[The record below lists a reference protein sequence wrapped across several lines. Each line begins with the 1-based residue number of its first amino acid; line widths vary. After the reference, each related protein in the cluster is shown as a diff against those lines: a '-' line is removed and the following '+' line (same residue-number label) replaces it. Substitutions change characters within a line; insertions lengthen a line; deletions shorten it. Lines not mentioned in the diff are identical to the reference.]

1 MAGVKA
7 GGPAVDEEGPGIRGR
22 GSESPVGTGSLT
34 GSEVAPAGSSQVI
47 ESLLWWVLPA
57 LKFAH
62 NGWARGS
69 RQWERMKVCEADQE
83 GWWEGAGR
91 SRRAREGR
99 WVEGRAAE
107 WPGLHTTLGG
117 PPSARDT

>member
-1 MAGVKA
+1 M
-7 GGPAVDEEGPGIRGR
+7 DEEGPGIRGR

-69 RQWERMKVCEADQE
+69 IQWERM
-83 GWWEGAGR
+83 
-91 SRRAREGR
+91 
-99 WVEGRAAE
+99 
-107 WPGLHTTLGG
+107 
-117 PPSARDT
+117 